1 MPVTAHIIGFS
12 IGGLL
17 ASVSPLL
24 FLLLSPFILL
34 LSLLRKRV
42 FPVVF
47 SCLLGVVWV
56 SYHWFAM
63 EEASLKESQGR
74 NNIIQSGYVDNV
86 SNQDFRIQFD
96 FTIDDQVYLVS
107 CYRCPYAFQA
117 GEYWQLSL
125 SLKPFHSLQNPN
137 GFDYR
142 AWMLSK
148 GYHAK
153 ASVKVKHKTNHRL
166 KPNAVVTWKQEVS
179 NKISEDLFPILR
191 ALLLGDKTHMTV
203 QQKRIV
209 NDAGLSHLFVVSGLH
224 IGMVAM
230 VVVFIALALQ
240 KPLVFLNWRYGHLLA
255 LALAVLFACL
265 YGYLSGLNTPAFRS
279 VTMLLVASAFIAWK
293 RYVSPVLYIWV
304 ALFFVILVTPLAF
317 FDMGSWLS
325 FGIVA
330 ALVMG
335 FYGRGR
341 VGFLRS
347 LLLSQIIAFCMGAI
361 VLVGFHQ
368 PVSIFGLLANL
379 LLVPL
384 MSLVIVPLAFL
395 GLLLSFSW
403 IGMDILAL
411 LEVLLAEGIGLIGLC
426 TEWLGVHLPVHQDNR
441 LIWLMALALMLVARP
456 LKLRVLAVVCV
467 LIALILPHERPDYG
481 EFTVTIMDVGQGS
494 SALVETQNH
503 TILVDTGIGYPNS
516 FTMVDFVA
524 GPLLRRKGVDM
535 LDVLHLTH
543 DDADHS
549 GGVDQLM
556 PQTKQLTTQSRCQE
570 NKWQWDGVAFHRFQ
584 SSKYR
589 KGNNGSCLLKVSLSA
604 NQEGSILFAGDIEK
618 EAEQDLV
625 NTHSEALRAKVLVVP
640 HHGSKTSS
648 SRSFIEAVS
657 PEVGLVSAGFLNPYH
672 HPHPSIIKRYEE
684 YSVKI
689 YSTVSHGAIEVD
701 FSPRQANHIVSTY
714 RPDFTY

>member
-1 MPVTAHIIGFS
+1 
-12 IGGLL
+12 
-17 ASVSPLL
+17 
-24 FLLLSPFILL
+24 
-34 LSLLRKRV
+34 
-42 FPVVF
+42 
-47 SCLLGVVWV
+47 
-56 SYHWFAM
+56 M

-74 NNIIQSGYVDNV
+74 NNIIQLGYVDNV

-125 SLKPFHSLQNPN
+125 SLKPFHSLQNPY

-153 ASVKVKHKTNHRL
+153 ASVKVKHKTNQRL
-166 KPNAVVTWKQEVS
+166 KPNAEVTWKQEVS
-179 NKISEDLFPILR
+179 NKVSEDRFPILR

-230 VVVFIALALQ
+230 VVVFIVLVLQ

-255 LALAVLFACL
+255 LVLAVSFASL
-265 YGYLSGLNTPAFRS
+265 YGYLSGLNTPALRS
-279 VTMLLVASAFIAWK
+279 VVMLLAASVFITWK
-293 RYVSPVLYIWV
+293 KHVSPIFYIWV

-347 LLLSQIIAFCMGAI
+347 LLLSQIIAFCVGGI
-361 VLVGFHQ
+361 VLISFHQ
-368 PVSIFGLLANL
+368 PFSVFGLVANL

-384 MSLVIVPLAFL
+384 MSLVVVPLAFL

-403 IGMDILAL
+403 VGMDILAL
-411 LEVLLAEGIGLIGLC
+411 LEVLLREGIGLIGLC
-426 TEWLGVHLPVHQDNR
+426 AEWLGVHLPVHQDNR
-441 LIWLMALALMLVARP
+441 HIWLMALFLMLVGRP
-456 LKLRVLAVVCV
+456 LKLRVLAIVCV
-467 LIALILPHERPDYG
+467 LIALILPHDRPDNG
-481 EFTVTIMDVGQGS
+481 GFMVTIMDVGQGS

-516 FTMVDFVA
+516 FTMVDFVV
-524 GPLLRRKGVDM
+524 GPLLRRKGIHK

-543 DDADHS
+543 DDTDHM
-549 GGVDQLM
+549 GGADQLM
-556 PQTKQLTTQSRCQE
+556 SRTQQLTTQSRCQE
-570 NKWQWDGVAFHRFQ
+570 NKWQWDGVEFHRFQ

-589 KGNNGSCLLKVSLSA
+589 KGNNGSCLLKVSIPS
-604 NQEGSILFAGDIEK
+604 NQEGSILFTGDIEK

-625 NTHSEALRAKVLVVP
+625 NTHSETLRAQVLVVP

-648 SRSFIEAVS
+648 SKEFIEAVN
-657 PEVGLVSAGFLNPYH
+657 PTTAIISAGFLNPYH
-672 HPHPSIIKRYEE
+672 HPHKAIIRRYEE